1 MGYRRNN
8 IILMLVSEIMMTILR
23 SNKDL
28 RTISSSFLQW
38 VSLLLFELQS
48 ALWIDIWLGRILI
61 SLQRRQKIEGQMLR
75 RFHIVNCWC

>member
-61 SLQRRQKIEGQMLR
+61 SLQHRQKIEGQMLR